1 MSDVAYFYPPVY
13 QRAPEG
19 SQDSLG
25 PLPGSG
31 GGGSPGQP
39 GKDGASTL
47 TGTGAPPDSLGND
60 GDVYFALDAQG
71 GAVSFYDKKTA
82 GHWPAQG
89 INLVGAAGTQILGAD
104 GPPSEAAV
112 GPEGT
117 LFLDRLNVVIYQ
129 ARAN

>member
-13 QRAPEG
+13 QKAPPG
-19 SQDSLG
+19 SQDNLG

-31 GGGSPGQP
+31 GGGTP
-39 GKDGASTL
+39 GKDGSSVL

-60 GDVYFALDAQG
+60 GDVYFSLNAG
-71 GAVSFYDKKTA
+71 GMAVTFYDKKVA
-82 GHWPAQG
+82 GHWPDSG
-89 INLVGAAGTQILGAD
+89 IDLRGAPGSQILGAD
-104 GPPSEAAV
+104 GPPSEGAV

-117 LFLDRLNVVIYQ
+117 LFFDRLNVVIYQ